1 MVLVIML
8 GFLGF
13 KFYKVVTYSMDIPFE
28 AVVEEGQKSK
38 DIDIKFK
45 GKVPDKASFQ
55 IISRKNLFNPTRAA
69 SAPVLTTPKNGR
81 TSYPKLFATIIRGS
95 DSIAIIEDPG
105 TKKTKSYSINDLVAG
120 FVISEILVD
129 RVMLLSGAEKIEI
142 KLRDDKGIKT
152 SRPKSLVRQ
161 NIKQNTRKRPA
172 PVRRV
177 PARRVPKPDDNKK

>member
-13 KFYKVVTYSMDIPFE
+13 KFYKVVTYSMDIPSE
-28 AVVEEGQKSK
+28 VVVDESQKSK

-81 TSYPKLFATIIRGS
+81 TNYPKLFATIIRGS
-95 DSIAIIEDPG
+95 KSIAIIEDPD
-105 TKKTKSYSINDLVAG
+105 TKKTKAYRINDLVAG
-120 FVISEILVD
+120 LLISEILMD
-129 RVMLLSGAEKIEI
+129 RVILLSGEDKIEI

-152 SRPKSLVRQ
+152 SMPKTLAKQ
-161 NIKQNTRKRPA
+161 NIEQNKRKRPA
-172 PVRRV
+172 SPRRTPLRRRPV
-177 PARRVPKPDDNKK
+177 PSNNK